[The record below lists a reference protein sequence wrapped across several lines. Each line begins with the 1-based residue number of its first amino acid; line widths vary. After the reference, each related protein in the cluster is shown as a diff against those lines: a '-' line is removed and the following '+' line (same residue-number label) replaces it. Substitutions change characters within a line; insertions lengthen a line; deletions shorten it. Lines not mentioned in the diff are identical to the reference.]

1 MESGR
6 LPVVVLTGFLG
17 SGKTTLLNHLLH
29 ESHGRRVAV
38 IVNEFGEVGIDGACV
53 AGAEQFVELDN
64 GCLCCALNED
74 LKRTL
79 ADLRARGGFEHLV
92 LETTG
97 LADPLPVAWTFS
109 RPGLVDFYRVDSI
122 VTVVDAA
129 HLERA
134 LSEAEEAAIQ
144 IERADLLVLNKLD
157 LVDDGGARVR
167 ARLEEMNPR
176 APVLAST
183 RGRVD
188 WDLLLDAGA
197 SSSTLVEVED
207 PGHHHHPS
215 FESFSVPV
223 DAVLSADDLED
234 LFYEL
239 PRSIYRVKGLVR
251 TDGDAAWTLV
261 NAVAGRFELEPFE
274 PAAALPKSALVF
286 IGRDLDR
293 ADLERRVGELRVARS
308 T

>member
-1 MESGR
+1 MDSGR
-6 LPVVVLTGFLG
+6 VPVVVLTGFLG

-79 ADLRARGGFEHLV
+79 GELRARGGFEHLV

-134 LSEAEEAAIQ
+134 LSEAEEAALQ

-157 LVDDGGARVR
+157 LVSDGGARAR
-167 ARLEEMNPR
+167 ARLEAMNPR
-176 APVLAST
+176 APVLAAT

-188 WDLLLDAGA
+188 WDLLLDVGA
-197 SSSTLVEVED
+197 SPAAVQPEGPD
-207 PGHHHHPS
+207 HHHHPS
-215 FESFSVPV
+215 FDSVSVAV
-223 DAVLSADDLED
+223 DAVLSEEGLED

-251 TDGDAAWTLV
+251 TDGETPWTLV

-274 PAAALPKSALVF
+274 PTSASAKTALVF

-293 ADLERRVGELRVARS
+293 ADLERRAAALRVAGRS